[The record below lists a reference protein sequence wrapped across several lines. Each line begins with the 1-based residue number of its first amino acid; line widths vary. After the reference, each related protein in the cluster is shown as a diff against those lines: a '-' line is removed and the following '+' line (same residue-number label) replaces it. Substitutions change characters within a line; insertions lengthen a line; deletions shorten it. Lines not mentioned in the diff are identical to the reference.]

1 MAPIRCPRPL
11 PPFAFPLSLLLTPP
25 PGPAP
30 PPPPPSGLD
39 RGWYVPHVSWVL
51 VWPATRVPC
60 GQTLPGV
67 RANYQRSGAGASVRA
82 CVCEKASAVG
92 GGGPTASHFQHC
104 AEEGETGDAQIPPKI
119 SQSYRP
125 TDFRTEPQKSKQ
137 RKRTAVE
144 HGRRNSSF
152 ARETV
157 TGTQRFYRVRC
168 THPCEYLPGLQF
180 DFFVSFLKSGME
192 RVRAEPFPNGCLML
206 ISVLQ
211 TGLFFFVYVQ
221 TQKEHEAR

>member
-1 MAPIRCPRPL
+1 MALIRCPRPL
-11 PPFAFPLSLLLTPP
+11 PPFASPRSLLPAPP

-82 CVCEKASAVG
+82 CVCVCVRESKRG
-92 GGGPTASHFQHC
+92 GRGGPTASHFQHC
-104 AEEGETGDAQIPPKI
+104 TEEGERERERQEIYRSPKI

-125 TDFRTEPQKSKQ
+125 TDYKPQKSKQ

-157 TGTQRFYRVRC
+157 TGT
-168 THPCEYLPGLQF
+168 
-180 DFFVSFLKSGME
+180 
-192 RVRAEPFPNGCLML
+192 
-206 ISVLQ
+206 
-211 TGLFFFVYVQ
+211 
-221 TQKEHEAR
+221 

>member
-1 MAPIRCPRPL
+1 MALIRCPRPL
-11 PPFAFPLSLLLTPP
+11 LPLIFPRSPLPTPP

-67 RANYQRSGAGASVRA
+67 RANYQRSGAGESVRA
-82 CVCEKASAVG
+82 CVCERARAV
-92 GGGPTASHFQHC
+92 GGGPTASRFQHC
-104 AEEGETGDAQIPPKI
+104 AEEGERDWRRTDPPKI
-119 SQSYRP
+119 SQRYRP
-125 TDFRTEPQKSKQ
+125 TDYRTEPQKSKQ

-152 ARETV
+152 ARETL
-157 TGTQRFYRVRC
+157 TGT
-168 THPCEYLPGLQF
+168 
-180 DFFVSFLKSGME
+180 
-192 RVRAEPFPNGCLML
+192 
-206 ISVLQ
+206 
-211 TGLFFFVYVQ
+211 
-221 TQKEHEAR
+221 